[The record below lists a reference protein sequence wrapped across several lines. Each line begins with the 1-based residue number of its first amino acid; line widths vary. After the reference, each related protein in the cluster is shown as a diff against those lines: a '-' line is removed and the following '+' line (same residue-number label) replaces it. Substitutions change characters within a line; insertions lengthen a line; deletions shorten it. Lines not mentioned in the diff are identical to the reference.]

1 MTRPNYLSLFSGIGG
16 LDLGLDRAGMSC
28 VGQVE
33 IDPFCR
39 RVLSKHWPEVP
50 KHDDV
55 RTATEWWQREPRPTV
70 HVVCGGFP
78 CQPVSDAGAQCAQ
91 EDARWLWPEMAS
103 VIAHVRPDWIIAEN
117 VKGLLSRGFGDVL
130 GDLAAL
136 GYDAEWDCIPAA
148 SVGAPHRRD
157 RVFIVAYPQ
166 SNGRGEGRP
175 GGSDDDAAHRSGF
188 AAEELA
194 HTDGVRREGRDRI
207 FRYPPG
213 WWQPSSGDRWP
224 AEPGVGRMAHGVPF
238 QVDRLR
244 ALGNAVVPQ
253 VGEHIGRLIMASL
266 V

>member
-157 RVFIVAYPQ
+157 RVFIVAY
-166 SNGRGEGRP
+166 
-175 GGSDDDAAHRSGF
+175 
-188 AAEELA
+188 
-194 HTDGVRREGRDRI
+194 TDGVRRKGRDRI

-213 WWQPSSGDRWP
+213 WWQPSNGDRWP